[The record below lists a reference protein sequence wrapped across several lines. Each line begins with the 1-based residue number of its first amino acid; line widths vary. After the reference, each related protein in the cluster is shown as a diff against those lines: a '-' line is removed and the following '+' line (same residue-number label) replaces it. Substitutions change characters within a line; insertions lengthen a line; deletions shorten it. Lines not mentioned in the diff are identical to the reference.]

1 MIKLKIKG
9 QNIQPIMEPV
19 MGEVKLMDQVLVMVE
34 AKVIIVEVVEAEQV
48 IRLIFKEAVK
58 TMGGV
63 RVIVENKVKTEL

>member
-1 MIKLKIKG
+1 
-9 QNIQPIMEPV
+9 MEPV

-48 IRLIFKEAVK
+48 IRLILKEAVK

>member
-1 MIKLKIKG
+1 
-9 QNIQPIMEPV
+9 MEPV
-19 MGEVKLMDQVLVMVE
+19 MGEVKLMDQGLVMVE

-48 IRLIFKEAVK
+48 IRLILKEAVK

>member
-1 MIKLKIKG
+1 
-9 QNIQPIMEPV
+9 

-34 AKVIIVEVVEAEQV
+34 AKVTIVEVVEAEQA
-48 IRLIFKEAVK
+48 IRLILKEAVK

>member
-34 AKVIIVEVVEAEQV
+34 PKVIIVEVVEAEQV